1 MESERR
7 PLIPRQERH
16 FEISNQASDLSFACL
31 SRSTHVPRDNTLDED
46 CQASKGTTVFQ
57 TALNITKLCMGTGTL
72 ALPFAAQKGGLVFN
86 MVGLGVIVV
95 WIYCSA
101 DCLLRC
107 LDYLPRKTVD
117 QSSKECNDILCSM
130 KQAGDRELH
139 GAIHARDVDR
149 TEDAS
154 HTGSYLP
161 PEGTTTYGA
170 VAWHAYGRSGLIAL
184 ELLMILLFVGLLI
197 AYQVAMFSFI
207 DGIIGNRGS
216 RGYYKVFPSLAV
228 ALLSCAQDI
237 SFLSKFSVLG
247 LLALALSFG
256 VISWEGL
263 KENGW
268 NGFSDV
274 MELNLWPESLSAAS
288 SWFGVVVFGYG
299 VVPFIFTFRDS
310 MAKPSWIGLST
321 KIGLTIAYVFYLFA
335 SNGIRILFLHTHS
348 FDGDVLQALPDSP
361 VSLVVRLLMIF
372 VVTVTAPLVAVPCG
386 EMIEGKL
393 GIRSIDLIYKRV
405 IIRGLLCVI
414 CTLLAAFVPGF
425 VNIISFL
432 GCFCVSMTGFVLPP
446 IFCLRLTN
454 SAHPGVFDVGLLL
467 VGLITTAVTSAM
479 TFHDLMTYS
488 KL

>member
-7 PLIPRQERH
+7 SLIPRQERH

-95 WIYCSA
+95 WNYCSA

-139 GAIHARDVDR
+139 GAIHDRDVDR

-184 ELLMILLFVGLLI
+184 ELLMMLLFVGLLI
-197 AYQVAMFSFI
+197 AYQGEFI
-207 DGIIGNRGS
+207 SGINDIGFCMES
-216 RGYYKVFPSLAV
+216 IPHYKLIV
-228 ALLSCAQDI
+228 LSCVP
-237 SFLSKFSVLG
+237 LSCNV
-247 LLALALSFG
+247 
-256 VISWEGL
+256 
-263 KENGW
+263 
-268 NGFSDV
+268 
-274 MELNLWPESLSAAS
+274 
-288 SWFGVVVFGYG
+288 
-299 VVPFIFTFRDS
+299 
-310 MAKPSWIGLST
+310 
-321 KIGLTIAYVFYLFA
+321 
-335 SNGIRILFLHTHS
+335 
-348 FDGDVLQALPDSP
+348 
-361 VSLVVRLLMIF
+361 
-372 VVTVTAPLVAVPCG
+372 
-386 EMIEGKL
+386 
-393 GIRSIDLIYKRV
+393 
-405 IIRGLLCVI
+405 
-414 CTLLAAFVPGF
+414 
-425 VNIISFL
+425 
-432 GCFCVSMTGFVLPP
+432 
-446 IFCLRLTN
+446 
-454 SAHPGVFDVGLLL
+454 
-467 VGLITTAVTSAM
+467 
-479 TFHDLMTYS
+479 
-488 KL
+488 